1 MSKKSKIIAP
11 AAIQKPVV
19 ASSPLLDRFEKQTIW
34 HIVILVLLPF
44 FVYIKTSG
52 FEFINFDDT
61 AIITNNF
68 NVLSNIHN
76 IGLSFKTDAFI
87 SMHGDYYRPLQTV
100 TFFIDTF
107 LGSGRP
113 IYFHITNLLLHLLT
127 VLSLYFFLRSL
138 KIKNLAALF
147 GALLFSVHPLLA
159 SSVSWVPSRGDLL
172 LGLFGVLLF
181 TCFDRFFV
189 TGKKIYFFLHFLL
202 FTLAIFSKETALLFP
217 ILLLMHYFLV
227 LKEKS
232 IKKLAPFVVM
242 WIAPLVL
249 FYILRSKV
257 VIGSPPAFIFGI
269 GPFMQNLPAIP
280 IVFAKMLIPASLST
294 MPLFDN
300 TFTTIG
306 TFLLIAAFI
315 LIIRLCVK
323 KQWLPALGMA
333 WFLFFMIPP
342 MFFKLFYSKY
352 LLEYYEHRAYLPAM
366 GFIIIVVYLLND
378 KLFRAKNAILNLVPV
393 AVLILFTFLASV
405 HSDDF
410 KESIAFFTRATDL
423 GNPGAAVKRGEMYF
437 NERNFQEAQND
448 FNKGIDLSDNQYPPA
463 FFNRGKVDA
472 TVLKD
477 HKAAEQDYSS
487 TLMLDSNY
495 IEAYIERANERIVNK
510 DMNGALN
517 DVEKARQLDSTN
529 VDVYYTH
536 AKILTNALQFEQ
548 SLPFYDRTISMD
560 TGYADVYNDR
570 AYVLYR
576 LKRYDSALVDC
587 QHAINLF
594 PQFLNAYYNKGMIYM
609 EKGKPDIA
617 VKTFDTTLSLA
628 DNFYFGYFY
637 RGMAKMQLKD
647 MQGACADWQKS
658 VDLGFN
664 MAQDTIRKYCK

>member
-1 MSKKSKIIAP
+1 MSKKSKIAP
-11 AAIQKPVV
+11 VSVQKPVIS
-19 ASSPLLDRFEKQTIW
+19 SSPLLDRFEKQTIW

-87 SMHGDYYRPLQTV
+87 TLHGDYYRPLQTV

-113 IYFHITNLLLHLLT
+113 IVFHITNLLLHLLT
-127 VLSLYFFLRSL
+127 VLSLYFLLRSL
-138 KIKNLAALF
+138 KIKNLTALF
-147 GALLFSVHPLLA
+147 GALLFSIHPLLA

-181 TCFDRFFV
+181 TCFDRYFN
-189 TGKKIYFFLHFLL
+189 TGKKIYLFLHLLL
-202 FTLAIFSKETALLFP
+202 FSLAIFSKETALVFP
-217 ILLLMHYFLV
+217 VLLLMHYFLV
-227 LKEKS
+227 LKEKFS
-232 IKKLAPFVVM
+232 IKKLAPFFII

-257 VIGSPPAFIFGI
+257 VIGTPPAFIFGI
-269 GPFMQNLPAIP
+269 TPFMQNLPAIP

-294 MPLFDN
+294 MPLFDS

-306 TFLLIAAFI
+306 VVLLIAAFI
-315 LIIRLCVK
+315 LVIRFCIK
-323 KQWLPALGMA
+323 KQWLPAIGLA

-366 GFIIIVVYLLND
+366 GFIIMVMYLLNE
-378 KLFRAKNAILNLVPV
+378 KIFRAKNAILNLLPV

-423 GNPGAAVKRGEMYF
+423 GNPGACTKRGEMYY
-437 NERNFQEAQND
+437 EQHDFQDAQND
-448 FNKGIDLSDNQYPPA
+448 YNKAIDLSDNKYPPA
-463 FFNRGKVDA
+463 FYDRGKLNSDA
-472 TVLKD
+472 VKD
-477 HKAAEQDYSS
+477 HKAAEQDYN
-487 TLMLDSNY
+487 TTIMLDSNY
-495 IEAYIERANERIVNK
+495 IEAYVQRSNERIINQ
-510 DMNGALN
+510 DISGAFS
-517 DVEKARQLDSTN
+517 DAFKAKQLDST
-529 VDVYYTH
+529 YAGAY
-536 AKILTNALQFEQ
+536 NALGNVYVHTSDFKNALVNFTRSIQLDSF
-548 SLPFYDRTISMD
+548 S
-560 TGYADVYNDR
+560 ADIFNNR

-576 LKRYDSALVDC
+576 LKEYQQALSDC
-587 QHAINLF
+587 QHATDLV
-594 PQFLNAYYNKGMIYM
+594 PQFLNAYYNKGLIYLELDKPAVA
-609 EKGKPDIA
+609 EKEL
-617 VKTFDTTLSLA
+617 DTTLALA

-637 RGMAKMQLKD
+637 RGMAKKQLND
-647 MQGACADWQKS
+647 MKGACADWQKS
-658 VDLGFN
+658 VDLGFT
-664 MAQDTIRKYCK
+664 MAQDTINKYCK